1 MRQMNGW
8 HLWTDARRES
18 RNARVRCLAKKPND
32 PQNKPSSLPAFR
44 ILSINIIRS
53 FVLVLSPKD
62 GTRARARSVRVFD
75 YEHEHHFIEHEHES
89 NAKDVGKDED

>member
-62 GTRARARSVRVFD
+62 GTRARLVRVLY

-89 NAKDVGKDED
+89 NAKVVDNDEV